1 MNRLQ
6 VRYSTL
12 CDAFTLFGVL
22 FYTQVI
28 TFFLRM
34 GNVTVL
40 DDAQQDLEGNVAN
53 QICGLLTLLVP
64 LFFFIRNKVFLSK
77 SFYRQNAF
85 FLLFLICV
93 AASITW
99 SSEPMLSFK
108 RFVALLSVVFFAGFI
123 AYRYSLERI
132 AFLFGCVIGAA
143 ALTGLILALIRP
155 DIAFISGGIRDGAFR
170 GIFLEKNAGARLNAI
185 AILLLLPMIRQRN
198 PVAMLYALFALVAIG
213 LAQSATA
220 IALIV
225 AGATSY
231 WYFLTLIRLR
241 INRSL
246 AAFFGATLVY
256 FLLCLVL
263 YANYALL
270 LELVGRDPSLTD
282 RTLIWDLL
290 QPVIDERF
298 LKGYGFGAFWA
309 SAEADAFINRWG
321 YIGNAHSGYVETL
334 LNGGLIQLIA
344 LLLLFAQSLIKR
356 YRAIT
361 ADQSARYQACAL
373 VIIGLFVVTNYVA
386 YVIPNYRSGE
396 FLVFCVLSLSFRHH
410 LLKRTQP
417 VVTAPAIPS
426 RSNVHAERQPDRAR
440 YGVRGDSAVQRRR
453 EH

>member
-12 CDAFTLFGVL
+12 ADAFTLFGVL

-28 TFFLRM
+28 GFFLRL
-34 GNVTVL
+34 GNVSTL
-40 DDAQQDLEGNVAN
+40 DDAQQDLEGNLAN
-53 QICGLLTLLVP
+53 QVCGLLTLLVP
-64 LFFFIRNKVFLSK
+64 LFFFIRHKVFLSK
-77 SFYRQNAF
+77 SFYRQNLF
-85 FLLFLICV
+85 LLLFLGCV
-93 AASITW
+93 AASISW

-123 AYRYSLERI
+123 AWRYSLERI

-143 ALTGLILALIRP
+143 ALVGLIFAVIRP

-170 GIFLEKNAGARLNAI
+170 GVFAEKNAGARLNAI

-198 PVAMLYALFALVAIG
+198 PMAMLYGLFALIAIG

-225 AGATSY
+225 AGTASY
-231 WYFLTLIRLR
+231 AYFITLIRLR

-246 AAFFGATLVY
+246 LAFTAATLVF
-256 FLLCLVL
+256 FLLCGVL
-263 YANYALL
+263 YANYTML

-282 RTLIWDLL
+282 RTLIWELL
-290 QPVIDERF
+290 QPLIDAQF

-309 SAEADAFINRWG
+309 SADADAFITRWG

-344 LLLLFAQSLIKR
+344 LLLMFAQTLSKR

-396 FLVFCVLSLSFRHH
+396 FLIFCVLSLTFRHH
-410 LLKRTQP
+410 LVARPQP
-417 VVTAPAIPS
+417 LPAA
-426 RSNVHAERQPDRAR
+426 NAR
-440 YGVRGDSAVQRRR
+440 PMRGTFREQRPC
-453 EH
+453 

>member
-12 CDAFTLFGVL
+12 ADAFTLFGVL

-28 TFFLRM
+28 GFFLRL
-34 GNVTVL
+34 GNVSTL
-40 DDAQQDLEGNVAN
+40 DDAQQDLEGNLAN
-53 QICGLLTLLVP
+53 QVCGLLTLLVP
-64 LFFFIRNKVFLSK
+64 LFFFIRHKVFLSK
-77 SFYRQNAF
+77 SFYRQNLF
-85 FLLFLICV
+85 LLLFLGCV
-93 AASITW
+93 AASISW

-123 AYRYSLERI
+123 AWRYSIERI

-143 ALTGLILALIRP
+143 ALVGLIFAVIRP

-170 GIFLEKNAGARLNAI
+170 GVFAEKNAGARLNAI

-198 PVAMLYALFALVAIG
+198 PMAMLYGLFALIAIG

-225 AGATSY
+225 AGTASY
-231 WYFLTLIRLR
+231 AYFITLIRLR

-246 AAFFGATLVY
+246 LAFTAATLVF
-256 FLLCLVL
+256 FLLCGVL
-263 YANYALL
+263 YANYAML

-282 RTLIWDLL
+282 RTLIWELL
-290 QPVIDERF
+290 QPLIDAQF

-309 SAEADAFINRWG
+309 SADADAFITRWG

-344 LLLLFAQSLIKR
+344 LLLMFAQTLSKR

-396 FLVFCVLSLSFRHH
+396 FLIFCVLSLTFRHH
-410 LLKRTQP
+410 LVARPQP
-417 VVTAPAIPS
+417 LPAA
-426 RSNVHAERQPDRAR
+426 NAR
-440 YGVRGDSAVQRRR
+440 PMRGTFREQRPC
-453 EH
+453 

>member
-12 CDAFTLFGVL
+12 ADAFTLFGVL

-28 TFFLRM
+28 GFFLRL
-34 GNVTVL
+34 GNVSTL
-40 DDAQQDLEGNVAN
+40 DDAQQDLEGNLAN
-53 QICGLLTLLVP
+53 QVCGLLTLLVP
-64 LFFFIRNKVFLSK
+64 LFFFIRHKVFLSK
-77 SFYRQNAF
+77 SFYRQNLF
-85 FLLFLICV
+85 LLLFLGCV
-93 AASITW
+93 AASISW

-123 AYRYSLERI
+123 AWRYSLERI

-143 ALTGLILALIRP
+143 ALVGLIFALIRP

-170 GIFLEKNAGARLNAI
+170 GVFAEKNAGARLNAI

-198 PVAMLYALFALVAIG
+198 PLAMLYGLFALIAIG

-225 AGATSY
+225 AGTASY
-231 WYFLTLIRLR
+231 AYFIALIRLR

-246 AAFFGATLVY
+246 LAFMAATLVF
-256 FLLCLVL
+256 FLLCGVL
-263 YANYALL
+263 YANYAML

-282 RTLIWDLL
+282 RTLIWELL
-290 QPVIDERF
+290 QPLIDAQF

-309 SAEADAFINRWG
+309 SADADAFITRWG

-344 LLLLFAQSLIKR
+344 LLLMFAQTLAKR

-396 FLVFCVLSLSFRHH
+396 FLIFCVLSLTFRHH
-410 LLKRTQP
+410 LVTRTQP
-417 VVTAPAIPS
+417 LPAA
-426 RSNVHAERQPDRAR
+426 NAR
-440 YGVRGDSAVQRRR
+440 PMRGTFREQRPC
-453 EH
+453 

>member
-28 TFFLRM
+28 SFFLRL
-34 GNVTVL
+34 GNVSVL

-64 LFFFIRNKVFLSK
+64 LFFFIRQKIFLSK
-77 SFYRQNAF
+77 SFYRQNF
-85 FLLFLICV
+85 FLLLFLACV
-93 AASITW
+93 AASISW

-143 ALTGLILALIRP
+143 ALVGLIFALIRP
-155 DIAFISGGIRDGAFR
+155 DFAFIAGGIRDGAFR
-170 GIFLEKNAGARLNAI
+170 GIFAEKNAGARLNAI
-185 AILLLLPMIRQRN
+185 AILLLLPMMRQRN
-198 PVAMLYALFALVAIG
+198 PLAMFYGLCALIAIG

-225 AGATSY
+225 AGGVSY
-231 WYFLTLIRLR
+231 GYFLLLIRLR
-241 INRSL
+241 INRSM
-246 AAFFGATLVY
+246 ATLFAATIVF
-256 FLLCLVL
+256 FLLCLLL

-282 RTLIWDLL
+282 RTLIWELL
-290 QPVIDERF
+290 QPLIDDRF
-298 LKGYGFGAFWA
+298 IKGYGFGAFWA
-309 SAEADAFINRWG
+309 SADADAFINRWG

-344 LLLLFAQSLIKR
+344 LLLLFAQALVKR
-356 YRAIT
+356 YRAITT

-396 FLVFCVLSLSFRHH
+396 FLLFCVLSLTFRHH
-410 LLKRTQP
+410 RIKR
-417 VVTAPAIPS
+417 PAQRPAAVDVRPL
-426 RSNVHAERQPDRAR
+426 RSAFKE
-440 YGVRGDSAVQRRR
+440 QRPC
-453 EH
+453 

>member
-12 CDAFTLFGVL
+12 ADAFTLFGVL

-28 TFFLRM
+28 GFFLRL
-34 GNVTVL
+34 GNVSTL
-40 DDAQQDLEGNVAN
+40 DDAQQDLEGNLAN
-53 QICGLLTLLVP
+53 QVCGLLTLLVP
-64 LFFFIRNKVFLSK
+64 LFFFIRHKVFLSK
-77 SFYRQNAF
+77 SFYRQNLF
-85 FLLFLICV
+85 LLLFLGCV
-93 AASITW
+93 AASISW

-123 AYRYSLERI
+123 AWRYSLERI

-143 ALTGLILALIRP
+143 ALVGLIFAVIRP

-170 GIFLEKNAGARLNAI
+170 GVFAEKNAGARLNAI

-198 PVAMLYALFALVAIG
+198 PMAMLYGLSALIAIG

-225 AGATSY
+225 AGTASY
-231 WYFLTLIRLR
+231 AYFITLIRLR

-246 AAFFGATLVY
+246 LAFTAATLVF
-256 FLLCLVL
+256 FLLCGVL
-263 YANYALL
+263 YANYAML

-282 RTLIWDLL
+282 RTLIWELL
-290 QPVIDERF
+290 QPLIDAQF

-309 SAEADAFINRWG
+309 SADADAFITRWG

-344 LLLLFAQSLIKR
+344 LLLMFAQTLSKR

-396 FLVFCVLSLSFRHH
+396 FLIFCVLSLTFRHH
-410 LLKRTQP
+410 LVARPQP
-417 VVTAPAIPS
+417 LPAA
-426 RSNVHAERQPDRAR
+426 NAR
-440 YGVRGDSAVQRRR
+440 PMRGTFREQRPC
-453 EH
+453 

>member
-12 CDAFTLFGVL
+12 ADAFTLFGVL

-28 TFFLRM
+28 GFFLRL
-34 GNVTVL
+34 GNVSTL
-40 DDAQQDLEGNVAN
+40 DDAQQDLEGNLAN
-53 QICGLLTLLVP
+53 QVCGLLTLLVP
-64 LFFFIRNKVFLSK
+64 LFFFIRHKVFLSK
-77 SFYRQNAF
+77 SFYRQNLF
-85 FLLFLICV
+85 LLLFLGCV
-93 AASITW
+93 AASISW

-123 AYRYSLERI
+123 AWRYSLERI

-143 ALTGLILALIRP
+143 ALVGLIFAVIRP

-170 GIFLEKNAGARLNAI
+170 GVFAEKNAGARLNAI

-198 PVAMLYALFALVAIG
+198 PMAMLYGLFALIAIG

-220 IALIV
+220 IAMIV
-225 AGATSY
+225 AGTASY
-231 WYFLTLIRLR
+231 AYFITLIRLR

-246 AAFFGATLVY
+246 LAFTAATLVF
-256 FLLCLVL
+256 FLLCGVL
-263 YANYALL
+263 YANYAML

-282 RTLIWDLL
+282 RTLIWELL
-290 QPVIDERF
+290 QPLIDAQF

-309 SAEADAFINRWG
+309 SADADAFITRWG

-334 LNGGLIQLIA
+334 LNGGLIQLVA
-344 LLLLFAQSLIKR
+344 LLLMFAQTLSKR

-396 FLVFCVLSLSFRHH
+396 FLIFCVLSLTFRHH
-410 LLKRTQP
+410 LVARPQP
-417 VVTAPAIPS
+417 LPAA
-426 RSNVHAERQPDRAR
+426 NAR
-440 YGVRGDSAVQRRR
+440 PMRGTFREQRPC
-453 EH
+453 

>member
-12 CDAFTLFGVL
+12 ADAFTLFGVL

-28 TFFLRM
+28 GFFLRL
-34 GNVTVL
+34 GNVSTL
-40 DDAQQDLEGNVAN
+40 DDAQQDLEGNLAN
-53 QICGLLTLLVP
+53 QVCGLLTLLVP
-64 LFFFIRNKVFLSK
+64 LFFFIRHKVFLSK
-77 SFYRQNAF
+77 SFYRQNLF
-85 FLLFLICV
+85 LLLFLGCV
-93 AASITW
+93 AASISW

-123 AYRYSLERI
+123 AWRYSLERI

-143 ALTGLILALIRP
+143 ALVGLIFAVIRP

-170 GIFLEKNAGARLNAI
+170 GVFAEKNAGARLNAI

-198 PVAMLYALFALVAIG
+198 PLAMLYGLFALFAIG

-225 AGATSY
+225 AGTASY
-231 WYFLTLIRLR
+231 AYFITLIRLR

-246 AAFFGATLVY
+246 LAFTAATLVF
-256 FLLCLVL
+256 FLLCGVL
-263 YANYALL
+263 YANYAML

-282 RTLIWDLL
+282 RTLIWELL
-290 QPVIDERF
+290 QPLIDAQF

-309 SAEADAFINRWG
+309 SADADAFITRWG

-344 LLLLFAQSLIKR
+344 LLLMFAQTLSKR

-396 FLVFCVLSLSFRHH
+396 FLIFCVLSLTFRHH
-410 LLKRTQP
+410 LVARPQP
-417 VVTAPAIPS
+417 LPAA
-426 RSNVHAERQPDRAR
+426 NAR
-440 YGVRGDSAVQRRR
+440 PMRGTFREQRPC
-453 EH
+453 

>member
-12 CDAFTLFGVL
+12 ADAFTLFGVL

-28 TFFLRM
+28 GFFLRL
-34 GNVTVL
+34 GNVSTL
-40 DDAQQDLEGNVAN
+40 GDAQQDLEGNLAN
-53 QICGLLTLLVP
+53 QVCGLLTLLVP
-64 LFFFIRNKVFLSK
+64 LFFFIRHKVFLSK
-77 SFYRQNAF
+77 SFYRQNL
-85 FLLFLICV
+85 FLLLFFGCV
-93 AASITW
+93 AASISW

-123 AYRYSLERI
+123 AWRYSLERI

-143 ALTGLILALIRP
+143 ALVGLIFAVIRP

-170 GIFLEKNAGARLNAI
+170 GVFAEKNAGARLNAI

-198 PVAMLYALFALVAIG
+198 PLAMLYGLFALIAIG

-225 AGATSY
+225 AGTASY
-231 WYFLTLIRLR
+231 AYFITLIRLR

-246 AAFFGATLVY
+246 LAFTAATLVF
-256 FLLCLVL
+256 FLLCGVL
-263 YANYALL
+263 YANYAML

-282 RTLIWDLL
+282 RTLIWELL
-290 QPVIDERF
+290 QPLIDAQF

-309 SAEADAFINRWG
+309 SADADAFITRWG

-344 LLLLFAQSLIKR
+344 LLLMFAQTLSKR

-396 FLVFCVLSLSFRHH
+396 FLIFCVLSLTFRHH
-410 LLKRTQP
+410 LVAPPQP
-417 VVTAPAIPS
+417 LPAA
-426 RSNVHAERQPDRAR
+426 NAR
-440 YGVRGDSAVQRRR
+440 PMRGTFREQRPC
-453 EH
+453 

>member
-12 CDAFTLFGVL
+12 ADAFTLFGVL

-28 TFFLRM
+28 GFFLRL
-34 GNVTVL
+34 GNVSTL
-40 DDAQQDLEGNVAN
+40 DDAQQDLEGNLAN
-53 QICGLLTLLVP
+53 QVCGLLTLLVP
-64 LFFFIRNKVFLSK
+64 LFFFIRHKVFLSK
-77 SFYRQNAF
+77 SFYRQNLF
-85 FLLFLICV
+85 LLLFLGCV
-93 AASITW
+93 AASISW

-123 AYRYSLERI
+123 AWRYSLERI

-143 ALTGLILALIRP
+143 ALVGLIFAVIRP

-170 GIFLEKNAGARLNAI
+170 GVFAEKNAGARLNAI

-198 PVAMLYALFALVAIG
+198 PMAMLYGLFALIAIG

-225 AGATSY
+225 AGTASY
-231 WYFLTLIRLR
+231 AYFITLIRLR

-246 AAFFGATLVY
+246 LAFNAATLVF
-256 FLLCLVL
+256 FLLCGVL
-263 YANYALL
+263 YANYAML

-282 RTLIWDLL
+282 RTLIWELL
-290 QPVIDERF
+290 QPLIDAQF

-309 SAEADAFINRWG
+309 SADADAFITRWG

-344 LLLLFAQSLIKR
+344 LLLMFAQTLSKR

-396 FLVFCVLSLSFRHH
+396 FLIFSVLSLTFRHH
-410 LLKRTQP
+410 LVARPQP
-417 VVTAPAIPS
+417 LPAA
-426 RSNVHAERQPDRAR
+426 NAR
-440 YGVRGDSAVQRRR
+440 PMRGTFWEQRPC
-453 EH
+453 

>member
-12 CDAFTLFGVL
+12 ADAFTLFGVL

-28 TFFLRM
+28 GFFLRL
-34 GNVTVL
+34 GNVSTL
-40 DDAQQDLEGNVAN
+40 GDAQQDLEGNLAN
-53 QICGLLTLLVP
+53 QVCGLLTLLVP
-64 LFFFIRNKVFLSK
+64 LFFFIRHKVFLSK
-77 SFYRQNAF
+77 SFYRQNLF
-85 FLLFLICV
+85 LLLFLGCV
-93 AASITW
+93 AASISW

-123 AYRYSLERI
+123 AWRYSIERV

-143 ALTGLILALIRP
+143 ALVGLIFAVIRP

-170 GIFLEKNAGARLNAI
+170 GVFAEKNAGARLNAI

-198 PVAMLYALFALVAIG
+198 PMAMLYGLFALIAIG

-225 AGATSY
+225 AGTASY
-231 WYFLTLIRLR
+231 AYFITLIRLR

-246 AAFFGATLVY
+246 LAFTAATLVF
-256 FLLCLVL
+256 FLLCGVL
-263 YANYALL
+263 YANYAML

-282 RTLIWDLL
+282 RTLIWELL
-290 QPVIDERF
+290 QPLIDAQF

-309 SAEADAFINRWG
+309 SADADAFITRWG

-344 LLLLFAQSLIKR
+344 LLLMFAQTLSKR

-396 FLVFCVLSLSFRHH
+396 FLIFCVLSLTFRHH
-410 LLKRTQP
+410 LVARPQP
-417 VVTAPAIPS
+417 LPAA
-426 RSNVHAERQPDRAR
+426 NAR
-440 YGVRGDSAVQRRR
+440 PMRGTFREQRPC
-453 EH
+453 

>member
-12 CDAFTLFGVL
+12 ADAFTLFGVL

-28 TFFLRM
+28 GFFLRL
-34 GNVTVL
+34 GNVSTL
-40 DDAQQDLEGNVAN
+40 DDAQQDLEGNLAN
-53 QICGLLTLLVP
+53 QVCGLLTLLVP
-64 LFFFIRNKVFLSK
+64 LFFFIRHKVFLSK
-77 SFYRQNAF
+77 SFYRQNL
-85 FLLFLICV
+85 FLLVFLGCV
-93 AASITW
+93 AASISW

-123 AYRYSLERI
+123 AWRYSIERI

-143 ALTGLILALIRP
+143 ALVGLIFAVIRP

-170 GIFLEKNAGARLNAI
+170 GVFAEKNAGARLNAI

-198 PVAMLYALFALVAIG
+198 PLAILYGLFALIAIG

-225 AGATSY
+225 AGTASY
-231 WYFLTLIRLR
+231 AYFITLIRLR

-246 AAFFGATLVY
+246 LAFTAATLVF
-256 FLLCLVL
+256 FLLCGVL
-263 YANYALL
+263 YANYAML

-282 RTLIWDLL
+282 RTLIWELL
-290 QPVIDERF
+290 QPLIDAQF

-309 SAEADAFINRWG
+309 SADADAFITRWG

-344 LLLLFAQSLIKR
+344 LLLMFAQTLSKR

-396 FLVFCVLSLSFRHH
+396 FLIFCVLSLTFRHH
-410 LLKRTQP
+410 LVARTQP
-417 VVTAPAIPS
+417 LPVAS
-426 RSNVHAERQPDRAR
+426 AR
-440 YGVRGDSAVQRRR
+440 PMRTTFREQRPC
-453 EH
+453 

>member
-12 CDAFTLFGVL
+12 ADAFTLFGVL

-28 TFFLRM
+28 GFFLRL
-34 GNVTVL
+34 GNVSTL
-40 DDAQQDLEGNVAN
+40 DDAQQDLEGNLAN
-53 QICGLLTLLVP
+53 QVCGLLTLLVP
-64 LFFFIRNKVFLSK
+64 LFFFIRHKVFLSK
-77 SFYRQNAF
+77 SFYRQNLF
-85 FLLFLICV
+85 LLLFLGCV
-93 AASITW
+93 AASISW

-123 AYRYSLERI
+123 AWRYSLERI

-143 ALTGLILALIRP
+143 ALVGLIFAVIRP

-170 GIFLEKNAGARLNAI
+170 GVFAEKNAGARLNAI

-198 PVAMLYALFALVAIG
+198 PLAMLYGLFALIAIG

-225 AGATSY
+225 AGTASY
-231 WYFLTLIRLR
+231 AYFITLIRLR

-246 AAFFGATLVY
+246 LAFTAATLVF
-256 FLLCLVL
+256 FLLCGVL
-263 YANYALL
+263 YANYAML

-282 RTLIWDLL
+282 RTLIWELL
-290 QPVIDERF
+290 QPLIDAQF

-309 SAEADAFINRWG
+309 SADADAFITRWG

-344 LLLLFAQSLIKR
+344 LLLMFAQTLSKR

-396 FLVFCVLSLSFRHH
+396 FLIFCVLSLTFRHH
-410 LLKRTQP
+410 LVARPQP
-417 VVTAPAIPS
+417 LPAA
-426 RSNVHAERQPDRAR
+426 NAR
-440 YGVRGDSAVQRRR
+440 PMRGTFRKQRPC
-453 EH
+453 

>member
-12 CDAFTLFGVL
+12 ADAFTLFGVL

-28 TFFLRM
+28 GFFLRL
-34 GNVTVL
+34 GNVSTL
-40 DDAQQDLEGNVAN
+40 DDAQQDLEGNLAN
-53 QICGLLTLLVP
+53 QVCGLLTLLVP
-64 LFFFIRNKVFLSK
+64 LFFFIRHKVFLSK
-77 SFYRQNAF
+77 SFYRQNLF
-85 FLLFLICV
+85 LLLFLGCV
-93 AASITW
+93 AASISW
-99 SSEPMLSFK
+99 SSEPILSFK

-123 AYRYSLERI
+123 AWRYSLERI

-143 ALTGLILALIRP
+143 ALVGLIFALIRP

-170 GIFLEKNAGARLNAI
+170 GVFAEKNAGARLNAI

-198 PVAMLYALFALVAIG
+198 PMAMLYGLFALIAIG

-225 AGATSY
+225 AGTASY
-231 WYFLTLIRLR
+231 AYFITLIRLR

-246 AAFFGATLVY
+246 LAFTAATLVF
-256 FLLCLVL
+256 FLLCGVL
-263 YANYALL
+263 YANYAML

-282 RTLIWDLL
+282 RTLIWELL
-290 QPVIDERF
+290 QPLIDAQF

-309 SAEADAFINRWG
+309 SADADAFITRWG

-344 LLLLFAQSLIKR
+344 LLLMFAQTLSKR

-396 FLVFCVLSLSFRHH
+396 FLIFCVLSLTFRHH
-410 LLKRTQP
+410 LVARPQP
-417 VVTAPAIPS
+417 LPAA
-426 RSNVHAERQPDRAR
+426 NAR
-440 YGVRGDSAVQRRR
+440 PMRGTFREQRPC
-453 EH
+453 

>member
-12 CDAFTLFGVL
+12 ADAFTLFGVL

-28 TFFLRM
+28 GFFLRL
-34 GNVTVL
+34 GNVSTL
-40 DDAQQDLEGNVAN
+40 DDAQQDLEGNLAN
-53 QICGLLTLLVP
+53 QVCGLLTLLVP
-64 LFFFIRNKVFLSK
+64 LFFFIRHKVFLSK
-77 SFYRQNAF
+77 SFYRQNLF
-85 FLLFLICV
+85 LLLFLGCV
-93 AASITW
+93 AASISW

-108 RFVALLSVVFFAGFI
+108 RFIALLSVVFFAGFI
-123 AYRYSLERI
+123 AWRYSIERI

-143 ALTGLILALIRP
+143 ALVGLIFAVIRP

-170 GIFLEKNAGARLNAI
+170 GVFAEKNAGARLNAI

-198 PVAMLYALFALVAIG
+198 PLAMLYGLFALIAIG

-225 AGATSY
+225 AGTASY
-231 WYFLTLIRLR
+231 AYFITLIRLR

-246 AAFFGATLVY
+246 LAFTAATLVF
-256 FLLCLVL
+256 FLLCGVL
-263 YANYALL
+263 YANYAML

-282 RTLIWDLL
+282 RTLIWELL
-290 QPVIDERF
+290 QPLIDAQF

-309 SAEADAFINRWG
+309 SADADAFITRWG

-344 LLLLFAQSLIKR
+344 LLLMFAQTLSKR

-361 ADQSARYQACAL
+361 ADQSVRYQACAL

-396 FLVFCVLSLSFRHH
+396 FLIFCVLSLTFRHH
-410 LLKRTQP
+410 LVARPQP
-417 VVTAPAIPS
+417 LPAA
-426 RSNVHAERQPDRAR
+426 NAR
-440 YGVRGDSAVQRRR
+440 PMRGTFREQRPC
-453 EH
+453 

>member
-12 CDAFTLFGVL
+12 ADAFTLFGVL

-28 TFFLRM
+28 GFFLRL
-34 GNVTVL
+34 GNVSTL
-40 DDAQQDLEGNVAN
+40 DDAQQDLEGNLAN
-53 QICGLLTLLVP
+53 QVCGLLTLLVP
-64 LFFFIRNKVFLSK
+64 LFFFIRHKVFLSK
-77 SFYRQNAF
+77 SFYRQNLF
-85 FLLFLICV
+85 LLLFLGCV
-93 AASITW
+93 AASISW

-123 AYRYSLERI
+123 AWRYSIERI

-143 ALTGLILALIRP
+143 ALVGLIFAVIRP

-170 GIFLEKNAGARLNAI
+170 GVFAEKNAGARLNAI

-198 PVAMLYALFALVAIG
+198 PMAMLYGLFALIAIG

-225 AGATSY
+225 AGTASY
-231 WYFLTLIRLR
+231 AYFITLIRLR

-246 AAFFGATLVY
+246 LAFTGATLVF
-256 FLLCLVL
+256 FLLCGVL
-263 YANYALL
+263 YANYAML

-282 RTLIWDLL
+282 RTLIWELL
-290 QPVIDERF
+290 QPLIDDQF

-309 SAEADAFINRWG
+309 SADADAFITRWG

-344 LLLLFAQSLIKR
+344 LLLMFAQTLSKR

-396 FLVFCVLSLSFRHH
+396 FLIFCVLSLTFRHH
-410 LLKRTQP
+410 LVTRTQP
-417 VVTAPAIPS
+417 LPAVKP
-426 RSNVHAERQPDRAR
+426 RPMRATFR
-440 YGVRGDSAVQRRR
+440 EQRPC
-453 EH
+453 

>member
-12 CDAFTLFGVL
+12 ADAFTLFGVL

-28 TFFLRM
+28 GFFLRL
-34 GNVTVL
+34 GNVSTL
-40 DDAQQDLEGNVAN
+40 DDAQQDLEGNLAN
-53 QICGLLTLLVP
+53 QVCGLLTLLVP
-64 LFFFIRNKVFLSK
+64 LFFFIRHKVFLSK
-77 SFYRQNAF
+77 SFYRQNLF
-85 FLLFLICV
+85 LLLFLGCV
-93 AASITW
+93 AASISW

-123 AYRYSLERI
+123 AWRYSLERI

-143 ALTGLILALIRP
+143 ALVGLIFALIRP

-170 GIFLEKNAGARLNAI
+170 GVFAEKNAGARLNAI

-198 PVAMLYALFALVAIG
+198 PPAMLYGLFALIAIG

-225 AGATSY
+225 AGTASY
-231 WYFLTLIRLR
+231 AYFIALIRLR

-246 AAFFGATLVY
+246 LAFMAATLVF
-256 FLLCLVL
+256 FLLCGVL
-263 YANYALL
+263 YANYAML

-282 RTLIWDLL
+282 RTLIWELL
-290 QPVIDERF
+290 QPLIDAQF

-309 SAEADAFINRWG
+309 SADADAFITRWG

-344 LLLLFAQSLIKR
+344 LLLMFAQTLAKR

-396 FLVFCVLSLSFRHH
+396 FLIFCVLSLTFRHH
-410 LLKRTQP
+410 LVTRTQP
-417 VVTAPAIPS
+417 LPAASARPM
-426 RSNVHAERQPDRAR
+426 RSTFRE
-440 YGVRGDSAVQRRR
+440 QRPC
-453 EH
+453 

>member
-12 CDAFTLFGVL
+12 ADAFTLFGVL

-28 TFFLRM
+28 GFFLRL
-34 GNVTVL
+34 GNVSTL
-40 DDAQQDLEGNVAN
+40 DDAQQDLEGNLAN
-53 QICGLLTLLVP
+53 QVCGLLTLLVP
-64 LFFFIRNKVFLSK
+64 LFFFIRHKVFLSK
-77 SFYRQNAF
+77 SFYRQNLF
-85 FLLFLICV
+85 LLLFLGCV
-93 AASITW
+93 AASISW

-123 AYRYSLERI
+123 AWRYSLERI

-143 ALTGLILALIRP
+143 ALVGLIFAVIRP

-170 GIFLEKNAGARLNAI
+170 GVFAEKNAGARLNAI

-198 PVAMLYALFALVAIG
+198 PLAMLYGLFALIAIG

-225 AGATSY
+225 AGTASY
-231 WYFLTLIRLR
+231 TYFITLIRLR

-246 AAFFGATLVY
+246 LAFTAATLVF
-256 FLLCLVL
+256 FLLCGVL
-263 YANYALL
+263 YANYAML

-282 RTLIWDLL
+282 RTLIWELL
-290 QPVIDERF
+290 QPLIDAQF

-309 SAEADAFINRWG
+309 SADADAFITRWG

-344 LLLLFAQSLIKR
+344 LLLMFAQTLSKR

-396 FLVFCVLSLSFRHH
+396 FLIFCVLSLTFRHH
-410 LLKRTQP
+410 LVARPQP
-417 VVTAPAIPS
+417 LPAA
-426 RSNVHAERQPDRAR
+426 NAR
-440 YGVRGDSAVQRRR
+440 PMRGTFREQRPC
-453 EH
+453 

>member
-12 CDAFTLFGVL
+12 ADAFTLFGVL

-28 TFFLRM
+28 GFFLRL
-34 GNVTVL
+34 GNVSTL
-40 DDAQQDLEGNVAN
+40 DDAQQDLEGNLAN
-53 QICGLLTLLVP
+53 QVCGLLTLLVP
-64 LFFFIRNKVFLSK
+64 RFFFIRHKVFLSK
-77 SFYRQNAF
+77 SFYRQNLF
-85 FLLFLICV
+85 VLLFLGCV
-93 AASITW
+93 AASISW

-123 AYRYSLERI
+123 AWRYSLERI
-132 AFLFGCVIGAA
+132 AFLFGGVIGAA
-143 ALTGLILALIRP
+143 ALVGLIFAVIRP

-170 GIFLEKNAGARLNAI
+170 GVFAEKNAGARLNAI

-198 PVAMLYALFALVAIG
+198 PMAMLYGLFALIAIG

-225 AGATSY
+225 AGTASY
-231 WYFLTLIRLR
+231 AYFITLIRLR

-246 AAFFGATLVY
+246 LAFTAATLVF
-256 FLLCLVL
+256 FLLCGVL
-263 YANYALL
+263 YANYAML

-282 RTLIWDLL
+282 RTLIWELL
-290 QPVIDERF
+290 QPLIDAQF

-309 SAEADAFINRWG
+309 SADADAFITRWG

-344 LLLLFAQSLIKR
+344 LLLMFAQTLSKR

-396 FLVFCVLSLSFRHH
+396 FLIFCVLSLTFRHH
-410 LLKRTQP
+410 LVARPQP
-417 VVTAPAIPS
+417 LPAA
-426 RSNVHAERQPDRAR
+426 NAR
-440 YGVRGDSAVQRRR
+440 PMRGTFREQRPC
-453 EH
+453 